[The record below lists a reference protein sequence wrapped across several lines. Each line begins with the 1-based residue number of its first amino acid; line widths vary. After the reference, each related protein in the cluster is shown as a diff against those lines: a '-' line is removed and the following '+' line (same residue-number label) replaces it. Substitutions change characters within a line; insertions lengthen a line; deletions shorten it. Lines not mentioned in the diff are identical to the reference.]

1 MEEYNKESSRD
12 VAADRFP
19 PPTPKPA
26 AIWRSFLRDLL
37 RKTSVTEQPEE
48 KKLPSR
54 HTIHH
59 YPRGNHHATTQEIE
73 QRRRSGTDIPILIG
87 TVTSEDS
94 TNDQPSS
101 PLDMSEVTLRT
112 YSDEKADMI
121 QQEYYMRM
129 KLQTRKLSMEEKRS
143 LVSEIEREQEP
154 KFRRLSNR
162 DYEEETEQENGI
174 IEVNNWVSK
183 SKTINSTKDG
193 HDAYIN
199 EIIELKLLVANQQ
212 ATIDTLSS
220 NLNNLPLSNGRQS
233 RVQDLVIEN
242 AKFAAQIMG
251 HQERELRLRNELNS
265 LRKNE
270 QHSMNNLVMDG
281 EHHSHSDEMVVI
293 HSDLTGEHLDL
304 LHQ

>member
-1 MEEYNKESSRD
+1 M
-12 VAADRFP
+12 
-19 PPTPKPA
+19 
-26 AIWRSFLRDLL
+26 
-37 RKTSVTEQPEE
+37 
-48 KKLPSR
+48 PSR

-59 YPRGNHHATTQEIE
+59 YPRGIHHATTQKIE

-94 TNDQPSS
+94 TKDQPSS
-101 PLDMSEVTLRT
+101 PLLDVSEVTLMT

-121 QQEYYMRM
+121 QQEYYRRM
-129 KLQTRKLSMEEKRS
+129 KLQTRKLSTEEKRS

-154 KFRRLSNR
+154 KFRRLSNCE
-162 DYEEETEQENGI
+162 YEEETEQENWILKVDNGLS
-174 IEVNNWVSK
+174 N
-183 SKTINSTKDG
+183 SKTTNSTKDG

-220 NLNNLPLSNGRQS
+220 NLHNLTLSDGRQS

-242 AKFAAQIMG
+242 AKFAAQIKE

-270 QHSMNNLVMDG
+270 QRSMNNLVMDE
-281 EHHSHSDEMVVI
+281 EHHSDEMVVI
-293 HSDLTGEHLDL
+293 HSDLTGEHSDL